1 MSNPKRDLMR
11 HFLAT
16 LAYRTRKTIVA
27 APADF
32 GTYDGAGK
40 PPSKILSH
48 MGDLLSWSIS
58 WFSEPRWK
66 PADPGTWDENV
77 TRFFALLRELDTLLA
92 GDAQPLCYNDDRM
105 LQGPL
110 ADAMTHVG
118 QLAMLRRMSGSP
130 TKPENFAESAVEIG
144 DLGAP
149 ASAKSA

>member
-16 LAYRTRKTIVA
+16 LAYRTRKTIVD

-58 WFSEPRWK
+58 WFSEPRWN
-66 PADPGTWDENV
+66 PANESDWNKSV
-77 TRFFALLRELDTLLA
+77 TRFFALLKELDALLA
-92 GDAQPLCYNDDRM
+92 SDAQLRCHNQERM

-144 DLGAP
+144 DLSAP